1 MLILQAAL
9 CVESFVFFDDFE
21 LAIEDLSK
29 LFIRIHLLGSSRAVI
44 GKVGENAT
52 IGALLETYARSR
64 QNVIALHCGTV
75 ELTFR
80 ELLDRVYEVANDV
93 MTDIPDE
100 VVGLLVENP
109 IDQIVGM
116 LAALHAGRFYW
127 VIPPAAS
134 DEFILKNCCKLNC
147 STVVVDGSSALR
159 DELVRQ
165 NIRLLEWPQTHRENA
180 SSASLAEAVKSCSRH
195 AAGACYSTSGSSGE
209 PKIIR
214 RTLDQIRDRVNL
226 YASECGFS
234 SEDRFALMTHPGFV
248 AAEGDIYGSLLRG
261 AALYLVNTLDL
272 TFPQFSD
279 WMRSNAITVVH
290 PPIPYFERWCESW
303 RDVESF
309 PQLRCVLLGGGAVSP
324 KAIKGIWNQVAE
336 DALIHHRY
344 SSTEAGP
351 VARFVLRSGT
361 RVASQYLPMGR
372 PFPFI
377 DWRVENDGSSAG
389 KQGELLLKSPYLS
402 ADAPVDSQGYYHTG
416 DWVEVKRSQLFFLG
430 RRDQMVKVR
439 GYRVQLDDVSHVI
452 ADREGIVDA
461 RVIAHRGRSNVVR
474 LFAFVVMETP
484 DPSTTELHQELR
496 EALPPHCV
504 PTQVIALSEMPK
516 TPTGKHD
523 VQRLTNQLAERPE
536 LSEQLVGD
544 IGQMLESFW
553 RSTSGWIGSIDR
565 QQKLLDQGGDSLTR
579 LEFLVL
585 IEKAL
590 KVTVTPLDL
599 VRYPTLVDLTECV
612 KSRLS
617 PSGSGAELASAP
629 TIYPLN
635 QEGFTPVICFPAGAD
650 LALRHYDLA
659 KELEGKLSLYLL
671 YPRGHDGKLPPLRSI
686 EEQVDYYVE
695 KIQSRFGEARV
706 VLCGFSVGGIAAYA
720 VAAAGGVNVDHV
732 LLLDSQ
738 YFSRLFYQR
747 RFGLLMRLRLIARQR
762 HMFFRALRA
771 RWFSNWARWRG
782 KPYPIKYRQ
791 AYFVHLNKQARNRFR
806 LKPYDGTVHFL
817 GSNGYDGE
825 GLEVRV
831 APWKRLCKGEL
842 SVSFVDTDHV
852 GILQY
857 PHVTKTAK
865 LIQEYCSK
873 SGRSNESSN

>member
-1 MLILQAAL
+1 
-9 CVESFVFFDDFE
+9 
-21 LAIEDLSK
+21 
-29 LFIRIHLLGSSRAVI
+29 
-44 GKVGENAT
+44 
-52 IGALLETYARSR
+52 
-64 QNVIALHCGTV
+64 
-75 ELTFR
+75 
-80 ELLDRVYEVANDV
+80 
-93 MTDIPDE
+93 
-100 VVGLLVENP
+100 
-109 IDQIVGM
+109 
-116 LAALHAGRFYW
+116 
-127 VIPPAAS
+127 
-134 DEFILKNCCKLNC
+134 
-147 STVVVDGSSALR
+147 
-159 DELVRQ
+159 
-165 NIRLLEWPQTHRENA
+165 
-180 SSASLAEAVKSCSRH
+180 
-195 AAGACYSTSGSSGE
+195 
-209 PKIIR
+209 
-214 RTLDQIRDRVNL
+214 
-226 YASECGFS
+226 
-234 SEDRFALMTHPGFV
+234 MTHPGFV

-565 QQKLLDQGGDSLTR
+565 QQTLVEQGGDSLTV

-585 IEKAL
+585 IEKSL
-590 KVTVTPLDL
+590 KVTLTPIDL
-599 VRYPTLVDLTECV
+599 IRYPTLVELEEYVEARMD
-612 KSRLS
+612 S
-617 PSGSGAELASAP
+617 SGSGAELAPDPS
-629 TIYPLN
+629 IYPLN
-635 QEGFTPVICFPAGAD
+635 QEGFTPVVCFPAGAD

-659 KELEGKLSLYLL
+659 KELDGKLSLYLL
-671 YPRGHDGKLPPLRSI
+671 YPCGHDGKSPPLRNI
-686 EEQVDYYVE
+686 EQQVDYYVG
-695 KIQSRFGEARV
+695 KIRSRFGNTPV
-706 VLCGFSVGGIAAYA
+706 VLCGFSLGGIAAYA
-720 VAAAGGVNVDHV
+720 VAASNRLNVHHL

-738 YFSRLFYQR
+738 LYER
-747 RFGLLMRLRLIARQR
+747 RVYRRQSGPLMRLRSIIR
-762 HMFFRALRA
+762 HRDKFLRSFHA
-771 RWFSNWARWRG
+771 RWSSRWARWRG
-782 KPYPIKYRQ
+782 RPYPIRHRQ
-791 AYFVHLNKQARNRFR
+791 AYFVHLNKQVRRGFKM
-806 LKPYDGTVHFL
+806 KPYYNSVHFL

-825 GLEVRV
+825 GFELRV
-831 APWKRLCKGEL
+831 KPWRQLCKGEL
-842 SVSFVDTDHV
+842 VLSFVDTDHLR
-852 GILQY
+852 IFRY
-857 PHVTKTAK
+857 PHVSETAR
-865 LIQEYCSK
+865 LIYKHTETLK
-873 SGRSNESSN
+873 PFHET

>member
-1 MLILQAAL
+1 M
-9 CVESFVFFDDFE
+9 
-21 LAIEDLSK
+21 
-29 LFIRIHLLGSSRAVI
+29 I

-565 QQKLLDQGGDSLTR
+565 QQTLVEQGGDSLTV

-585 IEKAL
+585 IEKSL
-590 KVTVTPLDL
+590 KVTLTPIDL
-599 VRYPTLVDLTECV
+599 IRYPTLVELEEYVEARMD
-612 KSRLS
+612 S
-617 PSGSGAELASAP
+617 SGSGAELAPDPS
-629 TIYPLN
+629 IYPLN
-635 QEGFTPVICFPAGAD
+635 QEGFTPVVCFPAGAD

-659 KELEGKLSLYLL
+659 KELDGKLSLYLL
-671 YPRGHDGKLPPLRSI
+671 YPCGHDGKSPPLRNI
-686 EEQVDYYVE
+686 EQQVDYYVG
-695 KIQSRFGEARV
+695 KIRSRFGNTPV
-706 VLCGFSVGGIAAYA
+706 VLCGFSLGGIAAYA
-720 VAAAGGVNVDHV
+720 VAASNRLNVHHL

-738 YFSRLFYQR
+738 LYER
-747 RFGLLMRLRLIARQR
+747 RVYRRQSGPLMRLRSIIR
-762 HMFFRALRA
+762 HRDKFLRSFHA
-771 RWFSNWARWRG
+771 RWSSRWARWRG
-782 KPYPIKYRQ
+782 RPYPIRHRQ
-791 AYFVHLNKQARNRFR
+791 AYFVHLNKQVRRGFKM
-806 LKPYDGTVHFL
+806 KPYYNSVHFL

-825 GLEVRV
+825 GFELRV
-831 APWKRLCKGEL
+831 KPWRQLCKGEL
-842 SVSFVDTDHV
+842 VLSFVDTDHLR
-852 GILQY
+852 IFRY
-857 PHVTKTAK
+857 PHVSETAR
-865 LIQEYCSK
+865 LIYKHTETLK
-873 SGRSNESSN
+873 PFHET